1 MSDPWY
7 FSDLACPDCAGP
19 IEISEDSLTSRCG
32 FQAPLAKQ
40 LDLRPQH
47 PRPRTVSVNVQTS
60 APEDLEKIDLAR
72 PDVTYSGP
80 SAIRDSAELLSA
92 VQPYLRTGARLLDL
106 GCGPRDQFRP
116 AEHLDLQY
124 VGIDFESEK
133 ADILAD
139 GHAIPFGDAAFD
151 AVFSYAV
158 LEHLHTPSLALSEVA
173 RVLRK
178 GGVFFGTV
186 SQGEP
191 FHNSFFHYT
200 AWGVLAAFRSAG
212 LRAVRLW
219 PSYDTLH
226 ALAGMGRYPRLT
238 KLLIELTY
246 RFSEATP
253 FLAPRAFLHSS
264 KRQKEVERI
273 HRAASICFVALHD
286 DAWNA

>member
-1 MSDPWY
+1 MNAPW
-7 FSDLACPDCAGP
+7 FLGELACPDCAAP
-19 IEISEDSLTSRCG
+19 LTVAPDRISCACG
-32 FQAPLAKQ
+32 FQAFVAPQ

-47 PRPRTVSVNVQTS
+47 PTPRSLRLNVQTS
-60 APEDLEKIDLAR
+60 APDDLFSADLRR
-72 PDVTYSGP
+72 PDVTYDGP
-80 SAIRDSAELLSA
+80 SATRDSAELLSA
-92 VQPYLRTGARLLDL
+92 VQPWLRAGTRLLDL
-106 GCGPRDQFRP
+106 GCGPRDQFIP
-116 AEHLDLQY
+116 AEHLALQY
-124 VGIDFESEK
+124 VGIDFESSN

-151 AVFSYAV
+151 AVFAYAV
-158 LEHLHTPSLALSEVA
+158 LEHLHTPPLALFEIA

-200 AWGVLAAFRSAG
+200 AWGILAAFRSAG
-212 LRAVRLW
+212 LRVVRLW

-226 ALAGMGRYPRLT
+226 ALSGMGRYPRLV

-264 KRQKEVERI
+264 KRDKEVERI
-273 HRAASICFVALHD
+273 HRAASICFVALRD
-286 DAWNA
+286 GEP